1 MFALQSQ
8 NLPFLFPLVLLLLSL
23 QRGSSL
29 DLSEGSPLSFFISPS
44 GSDTEGDGT
53 ISSPWATPSRAQQAV
68 RDAVALG
75 ANSDIFVYLRG
86 GLYSLSS
93 TLEFN
98 SQDSAPRGFTI
109 HWSSY
114 PGDSSPPL
122 LHGGAVISNW
132 KLVDP
137 SRNLYVASLPDGVL
151 DTRQVY
157 VDNVRV
163 IPTLSGPGGFDSW
176 TITEYGY
183 TTDSTTCPPGW
194 NDPLQSVDDIELRYT
209 GSGSSWTE
217 CRVRIS
223 TITSL
228 PNGGCNITM
237 KSPGFQLARNK
248 FYGQGVSHPVYLQ
261 NIVSLLSAQSPG
273 QGVVNSAT
281 RSIYYV
287 PLPGQDMTKVISVV
301 PRSDVEVLVSMI
313 GDESGTTL
321 VPVRGISLEG
331 LTFAYAG
338 GLEFSGDNGYV
349 DMQSS
354 FRVLPTSTVDDTTWE
369 PIHGNLR
376 FYTVENVT
384 ITNCTFMH
392 LGQTAI
398 EIADGSQGVSVVNNT
413 FADVSCGAIYFGQ
426 VNDLNISAAREN
438 RDFYIAQ
445 NFAVGVPVEFYDCS
459 VILGGFVVN
468 STITSN
474 TIINNSNTGISM
486 GWGWSRDEAA
496 NSGSTLIS
504 KNWVDGSNWLLE
516 DGGSIYVLGP
526 QPNSQMI
533 ENYISHQKKL
543 FGALYTDEGSAY
555 WYIARNVV
563 HDVPEWL
570 HVWTSSIH
578 DELIELNW
586 SDQTYEINHGT
597 NCTERNNVFIKP
609 GDPFPQ
615 DAQAII
621 NAAGVSWMNGPK

>member
-8 NLPFLFPLVLLLLSL
+8 NLPFLFLFVLLLLSL

-132 KLVDP
+132 KLVDS

-287 PLPGQDMTKVISVV
+287 PLPGQDMTKVFSVV

-321 VPVRGISLEG
+321 VPVRGVSLEG

-621 NAAGVSWMNGPK
+621 NSAGVSWMNGPK